1 MNAVAEADRAR
12 FERHLARCQACER
25 ELRGLREATAR
36 LAAAAAAEPPAGLI
50 QRALAAAERTPQLP
64 PVTGETPPRRRTR
77 QAGLAAGAAFAA
89 GPGRAGVLGRAWRA
103 IQPRL
108 ALAVAAVFVAA
119 GTASGVLALGAEH
132 RLGQARLSDH
142 AIAAVLTA
150 PDAEMLTDIRQA
162 AERYDLPAEL
172 TGSVPAEPPGVAGLY
187 TDPGGQEGVRYWG
200 GGEWSPLLPAD
211 LDGDK
216 QVPTFPG
223 KVSGS
228 LPGPDGSWQYA
239 ARQAKNETVWS
250 GVFAGATAVCLGIA
264 LVGHWGVACRHRVL
278 RTRCIWCLDY
288 A

>member
-1 MNAVAEADRAR
+1 MELRMDERGVTIRNVVRTYRFAWPEVSRFADR
-12 FERHLARCQACER
+12 FVS
-25 ELRGLREATAR
+25 GLSHV
-36 LAAAAAAEPPAGLI
+36 GV
-50 QRALAAAERTPQLP
+50 RTWVLMIVPH
-64 PVTGETPPRRRTR
+64 G
-77 QAGLAAGAAFAA
+77 
-89 GPGRAGVLGRAWRA
+89 GRAVTAWATIRA
-103 IQPRL
+103 
-108 ALAVAAVFVAA
+108 
-119 GTASGVLALGAEH
+119 
-132 RLGQARLSDH
+132 
-142 AIAAVLTA
+142 A

-288 A
+288 AWLLCEARSGGASGSAGRA